1 MFLDGYTLVFDLDGT
16 LVETAPDLHRATNE
30 IMRSENLS
38 EISLENVRAFVG
50 QGARAL
56 IKRGAAESNAEF
68 SAEKL
73 DALTLDFI
81 DIYQSDIAAQ
91 SHLFEGVTA
100 SLDDLE
106 AHGAQFCVCT
116 NKNTHLA
123 QKLLGALSIDNR
135 FKSIIGADS
144 VANKKPHQDHYLH
157 ALHAAGGSLK
167 KSIMI
172 GDSYSDVGA
181 ARNAGVPVILV
192 SFGYTDIAPEA
203 LAPDAII
210 DHFDELK
217 STLKSLLE
225 KVT

>member
-30 IMRSENLS
+30 IMRSENLK
-38 EISLENVRAFVG
+38 EISLEKVRAFVG
-50 QGARAL
+50 QGAQAL
-56 IKRGAAESNAEF
+56 IKRGAAVSNVEF

-73 DALTLDFI
+73 TALTHDFI
-81 DIYQSDIAAQ
+81 DIYQSDIAKR
-91 SHLFEGVTA
+91 SHLFDGVTA
-100 SLDDLE
+100 SLDELE

-116 NKNTHLA
+116 NKNTNLA
-123 QKLLGALSIDNR
+123 KKLLSALSIDHR

-157 ALHAAGGSLK
+157 ALRTAGGTLE
-167 KSIMI
+167 KSIMV
-172 GDSYSDVGA
+172 GDSHSDVGA

-192 SFGYTDIAPEA
+192 SFGYTDITPED

-210 DHFDELK
+210 DHFNELK
-217 STLKSLLE
+217 SSLKSLLE
-225 KVT
+225 KAT